1 MTVAPAQ
8 HSEIYHMEASEKAV
22 RIYVAEMA
30 PGPLAAEWKQVCRS
44 VRKEI
49 LRTLIETQGLR
60 DLQGSLTRTGRH
72 LLVLR
77 HLFAPPISQ
86 DQLKLIVPSYPK
98 GAEKRDSRLSSKA
111 ADEFAGAFA
120 ARRDKGLTAWLTTNS
135 NPNRRQVKRL
145 LDTLTPMISS
155 QIFNTVRRNRL
166 SNEQEMAVVGLL
178 EGKGWTRS
186 PSTTV
191 NNTADLPPLHFM
203 RKTRCRT
210 RTATKEVD
218 IACGV
223 SPSLLLAMECKVSND
238 ATNSVKRVGDVMD
251 KTKAWNDQWGGF
263 IQTAALL
270 QGVVAMKDVKRLLDS
285 DVLVFWSHDLQPLAD
300 WLDSRGGSK
309 LTPP

>member
-1 MTVAPAQ
+1 MTSVLGTT
-8 HSEIYHMEASEKAV
+8 ERYHRAAADKAV
-22 RIYVAEMA
+22 EIYVAGMSPA
-30 PGPLAAEWKQVCRS
+30 PLASEWRQVCRA

-60 DLQGSLTRTGRH
+60 DLQGSLTKTGRH

-86 DQLKLIVPSYPK
+86 DQLKLIVRSYPK
-98 GAEKRDSRLSSKA
+98 GAEKKSSRLNKQA
-111 ADEFAGAFA
+111 ANDFATAFA
-120 ARRDKGLTAWLTTNS
+120 QRRDPTLTAWLPTNA
-135 NPNRRQVKRL
+135 NPNRRQIRRV
-145 LDTLTPMISS
+145 LDTLTPMIAN

-166 SNEQEMAVVGLL
+166 SDEQEKAVVALL
-178 EGKGWTRS
+178 EAKGWSRS
-186 PSTTV
+186 PSSTV
-191 NNTADLPPLHFM
+191 NNGSDLPPRHFM
-203 RKTRCRT
+203 RKTRCKT

-223 SPSLLLAMECKVSND
+223 NPSLIMAMECKVSND
-238 ATNSVKRVGDVMD
+238 ATNSVKRVSDVMD

-270 QGVVAMKDVKRLLDS
+270 QGVIAFKDVARLLDS

-300 WLDSRGGSK
+300 WLDSKS
-309 LTPP
+309 

>member
-1 MTVAPAQ
+1 MTTAK
-8 HSEIYHMEASEKAV
+8 SGTDEIYHRDAAAKAV
-22 RIYVAEMA
+22 EIYVGGMA
-30 PGPLAAEWKQVCRS
+30 PDPLAAEWRQVCRA

-49 LRTLIETQGLR
+49 LRTLIETKGLR
-60 DLQGSLTRTGRH
+60 DLQESLTKTGRH
-72 LLVLR
+72 ILVLR

-86 DQLKLIVPSYPK
+86 DQLKLIVKSYPK
-98 GAEKRDSRLSSKA
+98 GAEKGSTRLSKQA
-111 ADEFAGAFA
+111 ADDFAAAFA
-120 ARRDKGLTAWLTTNS
+120 ARRDKNLTAWLSTNA
-135 NPNRRQVKRL
+135 NPNRRQVKKL

-166 SNEQEMAVVGLL
+166 SDEQEKAVVALL
-178 EGKGWTRS
+178 ETKGWVRS

-191 NNTADLPPLHFM
+191 NNTADLPPQHFM
-203 RKTRCRT
+203 RKTRCKT

-223 SPSLLLAMECKVSND
+223 NPSLIMAMECKVSND
-238 ATNSVKRVGDVMD
+238 ATNSVKRVSDVMD

-270 QGVVAMKDVKRLLDS
+270 QGVVAYKDVARLLDS

-300 WLDSRGGSK
+300 WLDARA
-309 LTPP
+309 